1 MLGAPERSEKQMAL
15 HPAEGSKTQ
24 TDSTNEEAADPVET
38 AGETTAAAT
47 ISGPANQRPVGADTM
62 IKVTDAPD
70 ESKSE
75 D

>member
-1 MLGAPERSEKQMAL
+1 MAL
-15 HPAEGSKTQ
+15 RAAEGSKAQ
-24 TDSTNEEAADPVET
+24 TDSTNDEAADPVET
-38 AGETTAAAT
+38 AGETTAAAAI

-62 IKVTDAPD
+62 IKVTDAPE